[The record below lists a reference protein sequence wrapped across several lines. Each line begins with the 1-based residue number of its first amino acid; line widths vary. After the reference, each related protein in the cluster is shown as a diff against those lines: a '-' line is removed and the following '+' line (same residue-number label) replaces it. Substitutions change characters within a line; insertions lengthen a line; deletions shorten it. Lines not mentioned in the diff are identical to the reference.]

1 MKFFAFICLLALS
14 SSCSACG
21 FDLADEAVV
30 RKVMKERGGY
40 PVSDQQCALLNKN
53 GLALSISGHATVLR
67 GVSIAWAQ
75 VRLVDL
81 KTQVTSTLSHSST
94 NVNTGDASQDT
105 ANGLLFDAVGSA
117 IRGLDF
123 EAVVNEIN
131 RYRVNVKTP
140 R

>member
-1 MKFFAFICLLALS
+1 MKMLTFICLLALS

-21 FDLADEAVV
+21 FDFADETVV
-30 RKVMKERGGY
+30 RNVMKERGGY

-53 GLALSISGHATVLR
+53 GLALSVSGNATVLR

-81 KTQVTSTLSHSST
+81 KTQVTSTLSRSST

-105 ANGLLFDAVGSA
+105 ADGLLFDAVGNA

-123 EAVVNEIN
+123 EAVANEIN
-131 RYRVNVKTP
+131 RYRVNAKTP